1 MQNPYSNSGWYG
13 SDQQQQ
19 QMYANTSY
27 GQGNAYPFIQ
37 RRRRRGCISCLV
49 TLVVLIGV
57 AGAGVG
63 IFFAVTGGNNP
74 LTSLITNSGTQVY
87 ERTVIS
93 SNTHPN
99 IVINNSTGF
108 VRVHAGS
115 AANQILAE
123 VIGGSN
129 DSGETSL
136 PYTRGSDG
144 QTITID
150 AGNIIDGTLD
160 LTVPAT
166 SDLKIDTDG
175 IDVVGIRGQMSLT
188 SPAGPIT
195 ITQSRL
201 TGTSKLDNN
210 GGPIFA
216 IQDML
221 IGNVTFSNNGGV
233 ITFSGSI
240 APNGKYTFDSNGS
253 MVDVTL
259 PATSSFHLDVTG
271 NIDTFTTDFPGI
283 PTSNSFP
290 GADEIHTNV
299 GHDYSATMTISL
311 NGGPAVL
318 HKQ

>member
-1 MQNPYSNSGWYG
+1 MQNFDNNSDWYG
-13 SDQQQQ
+13 SGSQ
-19 QMYANTSY
+19 QMYGNAAF
-27 GQGNAYPFIQ
+27 GQGIMYPYV
-37 RRRRRGCISCLV
+37 RRRVRRGCFSCLS
-49 TLVVLIGV
+49 TIVVLIIV
-57 AGAGVG
+57 AGVSIG
-63 IFFAVTGGNNP
+63 IFFAATGGNNP
-74 LTSLITNSGTQVY
+74 LTFFTANSSTQVS

-93 SNTHPN
+93 ATTHPK
-99 IVINNSTGF
+99 IVLNNSTGF
-108 VRVHAGS
+108 VQVHAGS
-115 AANQILAE
+115 ASNQIIAE

-129 DSGETSL
+129 DFGDTSL

-144 QTITID
+144 ETITID
-150 AGNIIDGTLD
+150 AGNVVDGTID

-175 IDVVGIRGQMSLT
+175 IQVVGVRGQMSLT

-195 ITQSRL
+195 ITQSNL
-201 TGTSKLDNN
+201 TGKSMLDNN

-221 IGNVTFSNNGGV
+221 IGNVTLSNNGGV
-233 ITFSGSI
+233 ITFSGTI

-271 NIDTFTTDFPGI
+271 NIDTFTSDFPGI
-283 PTSNSFP
+283 SMPNSDF
-290 GADEIHTNV
+290 GGGEIHTNV
-299 GHDYSATMTISL
+299 GTDPSATVTMDL
-311 NGGPAVL
+311 NGGPVVL